1 MKKIFALLVIGI
13 MSLSCAKTWH
23 NDSPIDTAVAASFTN
38 ITSSSVTVS
47 LTPTNAVAS
56 YLVTDPALA
65 DAVGYLSMDAKG
77 RLEYIQEHGRESDS
91 PYEKSYTSLSAATTY
106 CIGFVARKADGTIC
120 SAPTFSTFTTTE

>member
-1 MKKIFALLVIGI
+1 MKKILALLVIGI

-91 PYEKSYTSLSAATTY
+91 HEKNHFVNHPVHGCPA
-106 CIGFVARKADGTIC
+106 CIRSGANNECDGC
-120 SAPTFSTFTTTE
+120 RYR

>member
-1 MKKIFALLVIGI
+1 MKKILALLVIGI

-77 RLEYIQEHGRESDS
+77 RLEYIQEHG
-91 PYEKSYTSLSAATTY
+91 TSLSAATTY

>member
-1 MKKIFALLVIGI
+1 MKKILAFLVVGVMFA
-13 MSLSCAKTWH
+13 SCAKTWQ

-47 LTPTNAVAS
+47 LTPTGAVAS

-77 RLEYIQEHGRESDS
+77 RLEYIKENGRESDF

-106 CIGFVARKADGTIC
+106 CIGFVAMKADGTIC